1 MDVCVKLKMK
11 EYRPW
16 GTKKLVKKKKKKNTG
31 KSSAKKKEVVAVKK
45 TRPAKEKAKS
55 YTVKSGDC
63 LMNIAR
69 KQLNDGSKWSRIYEL
84 NQSAI
89 EAEAKKHG
97 RKSSS
102 NGHWIYPGTILKLPS

>member
-16 GTKKLVKKKKKKNTG
+16 GTKKIVKKKKKKSTG
-31 KSSAKKKEVVAVKK
+31 KSSAKKKEVITVKK

-55 YTVKSGDC
+55 YVVKSGDC

-69 KQLNDGSKWSRIYEL
+69 KQLNDGAKWTKIYEL
-84 NQSAI
+84 NKAAI
-89 EAEAKKHG
+89 ETEAKKRG

-102 NGHWIYPGTILKLPS
+102 NGHWIYPGTVLKLPS